1 MSKQLRVIKSLERN
15 NLYDG
20 RLIRSEAE
28 KQQHLTYL
36 KTSLEIVGRR
46 YSELTGK
53 SLEEVLKEDNNTV

>member
-1 MSKQLRVIKSLERN
+1 MIESLETN

-28 KQQHLTYL
+28 KRHHLTYL

-46 YSELTGK
+46 YSKLTGK
-53 SLEEVLKEDNNTV
+53 SLEEVLKEINNTI